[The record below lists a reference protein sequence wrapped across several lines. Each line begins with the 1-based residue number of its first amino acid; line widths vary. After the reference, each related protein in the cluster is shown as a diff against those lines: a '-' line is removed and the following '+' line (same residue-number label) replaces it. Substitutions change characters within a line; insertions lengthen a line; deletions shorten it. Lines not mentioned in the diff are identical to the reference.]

1 MTTSSAL
8 IVGNKIIETKDMTKE
23 QKAALA
29 RLLQKRLIESFYDDV
44 IVDDEGA
51 EEILRNI

>member
-8 IVGNKIIETKDMTKE
+8 TVGDKIIETKDMTKE

-29 RLLQKRLIESFYDDV
+29 RLLQKRIIESFYDDV

>member
-8 IVGNKIIETKDMTKE
+8 IVGNKIIETKDMTKD

>member
-8 IVGNKIIETKDMTKE
+8 IVGDKIIETKDMTKE
-23 QKAALA
+23 QTAALA
-29 RLLQKRLIESFYDDV
+29 RLLQKRIIESFYDDV